1 MHYKWL
7 DHLAVAVKSRE
18 EATATYKNILGMQ
31 LEWEGQSDGTGI
43 YQAFFHMEDG
53 HFLALIE
60 PMSPTNAVGRAVE
73 SRGEGFYV
81 VSLAID
87 SKADAIK
94 ELEANGVRLLNTD
107 STTGPAF
114 VHPRSANGMLIQ
126 LAERVGDHMPPR
138 ESNVPPEA
146 DTIDYK
152 WIDHLVLAVN
162 NVEQATATYRD
173 NLGMT
178 LDHTGESEALGLK
191 QAFFRM
197 DNGRLLELAEPVA
210 DTSNPVRRALERRG
224 EGVYLVA
231 LAVGDLAQTVD
242 SLKARGAQI
251 IGDGAQGGQV
261 FIHPRSTHG
270 VLYQLVQRD

>member
-1 MHYKWL
+1 MRYKWL

-18 EATATYKNILGMQ
+18 EATATYRNVLGMQ

-60 PMSPTNAVGRAVE
+60 PMVPDNAVGRAVAT
-73 SRGEGFYV
+73 RGEGFYV

-87 SKADAIK
+87 SKVDAVK
-94 ELEANGVRLLNTD
+94 ELEANGVRLLNANT
-107 STTGPAF
+107 TTGPAF

-126 LAERVGDHMPPR
+126 LAERTGDHMPAR
-138 ESNVPPEA
+138 DSNVSPEA
-146 DTIDYK
+146 DVIDYK
-152 WIDHLVLAVN
+152 WIDHMVLAVN
-162 NVEQATATYRD
+162 DVEQATATYRD

-178 LDHTGESEALGLK
+178 FDRMAESEALGLK
-191 QAFFRM
+191 QAYFRM
-197 DNGRLLELAEPVA
+197 DNGRHLELAEPVA
-210 DTSNPVRRALERRG
+210 DPNNPVRRALERRG

-231 LAVGDLAQTVD
+231 LAVSDMAKAVE
-242 SLKARGAQI
+242 SLKARGAQV

>member
-1 MHYKWL
+1 MRYKWL
-7 DHLAVAVKSRE
+7 DHLAIAVKSRE
-18 EATATYKNILGMQ
+18 EATATYKNVLGMQ
-31 LEWEGQSDGTGI
+31 LDWEGQSDGTGI

-60 PMSPTNAVGRAVE
+60 PMVPDNAVGRAVE

-107 STTGPAF
+107 SATGPAF
-114 VHPRSANGMLIQ
+114 VHPKSANGMLIQ
-126 LAERVGDHMPPR
+126 LAERTGDQMPHR
-138 ESNVPPEA
+138 ESNVAPQSEA
-146 DTIDYK
+146 INYK
-152 WIDHLVLAVN
+152 WIDHLVIAVN
-162 NVEQATATYRD
+162 DLEQGIITYRD
-173 NLGMT
+173 KLGMT
-178 LDHTGESEALGLK
+178 LDRTAESEALGLK

-197 DNGRLLELAEPVA
+197 ENGRFLEVAEPVTA
-210 DTSNPVRRALERRG
+210 DNPVRRGLDRRG

-231 LAVGDLAQTVD
+231 LAVGNMAKAVE
-242 SLKARGAQI
+242 SLKARGAQL
-251 IGDGAQGGQV
+251 IGDGADGGQV

>member
-1 MHYKWL
+1 MRYKWL

-18 EATATYKNILGMQ
+18 EATATYKDVLGMQ

-60 PMSPTNAVGRAVE
+60 PMAPDNAVGRAVAT
-73 SRGEGFYV
+73 RGEGFYV

-87 SKADAIK
+87 SKMDAVK
-94 ELEANGVRLLNTD
+94 ELEANGVRLLNTE

-126 LAERVGDHMPPR
+126 LAERTGDHMPAR
-138 ESNVPPEA
+138 ESNVSPES
-146 DTIDYK
+146 DVIDYK
-152 WIDHLVLAVN
+152 WIDHMVLAVN
-162 NVEQATATYRD
+162 DVEQAIVTYRD

-178 LDHTGESEALGLK
+178 FDRTAESEALGLK

-197 DNGRLLELAEPVA
+197 DNGRMLELAEPVTDA
-210 DTSNPVRRALERRG
+210 DNPVRRALERRG

-231 LAVGDLAQTVD
+231 LAVGNMAQTVD
-242 SLKARGAQI
+242 SLKARGAQL
-251 IGDGAQGGQV
+251 IGDGSQGGQV